1 MKNFTI
7 ILFTLFFAA
16 TMSGYSQTTIDS
28 TTFQSP
34 KKSKPGLMNITEL
47 NVGIGLY
54 KIDVDYSKQKLS
66 FTSVFG
72 IGIARNLTCGI
83 GSGFTFYNGGA
94 LVPLF
99 ADFRYF
105 TKIRKTRIFIFA
117 DGGVFLNSANK
128 PSGTMI
134 FANPGA
140 GMVLPLTENLSVN
153 FGAGLF
159 TQFRHDY
166 EHDSFIVIK
175 NGVTYSFGKK
185 RN

>member
-1 MKNFTI
+1 MKKLTF
-7 ILFTLFFAA
+7 ILLPLLLAI
-16 TMSGYSQTTIDS
+16 SLSSYSQAKNDS
-28 TTFQSP
+28 TTVQSF
-34 KKSKPGLMNITEL
+34 KTSKPGLINITDI

-54 KIDVDYSKQKLS
+54 KINVDYSKQKLS
-66 FTSVFG
+66 FTSIFG
-72 IGIARNLTCGI
+72 IGIARNFTGGI
-83 GSGFTFYNGGA
+83 GSGFTIYNGGA

-105 TKIRKTRIFIFA
+105 TNIRKTRVFVFA
-117 DGGVFLNSANK
+117 DGGVFLNSTNK

-140 GMVLPLTENLSVN
+140 GMVLPLTDNLSVS

-166 EHDSFIVIK
+166 EHDSFIIIK
-175 NGVTYSFGKK
+175 NGMIYTFNKK
-185 RN
+185 N

>member
-1 MKNFTI
+1 MKKLTF
-7 ILFTLFFAA
+7 ILFPLFF
-16 TMSGYSQTTIDS
+16 TVPFTGYSQATKDS
-28 TTFQSP
+28 ITFQSS
-34 KKSKPGLMNITEL
+34 KSSKPGLINITDI

-54 KIDVDYSKQKLS
+54 KINVDYSKQKLS

-72 IGIARNLTCGI
+72 IGITRNFTGGI
-83 GSGFTFYNGGA
+83 GSGFTIYNGGA

-105 TKIRKTRIFIFA
+105 TNIRKTQVFVFA

-140 GMVLPLTENLSVN
+140 GMVLPLTDNLSVS

-166 EHDSFIVIK
+166 EHDSFIIIK
-175 NGVTYSFGKK
+175 NGMTYSFRRK
-185 RN
+185 

>member
-1 MKNFTI
+1 MKNLTF

-16 TMSGYSQTTIDS
+16 ALSGYSQTTKDS

-34 KKSKPGLMNITEL
+34 KNSKPGLINITDI

-54 KIDVDYSKQKLS
+54 KINVDYSKQKLS

-72 IGIARNLTCGI
+72 VGIARNFTGGI
-83 GSGFTFYNGGA
+83 GSGFTIYNGGA

-105 TKIRKTRIFIFA
+105 TNIRKTRVFVFA
-117 DGGVFLNSANK
+117 DGGVFLNSAKN

-140 GMVLPLTENLSVN
+140 GMVLPLTDNLSVS

-166 EHDSFIVIK
+166 EHDSFIIIK
-175 NGVTYSFGKK
+175 NGVTYSFRKK
-185 RN
+185 SK

>member
-1 MKNFTI
+1 MKKLTF
-7 ILFTLFFAA
+7 ILFPLFFAVA
-16 TMSGYSQTTIDS
+16 LSGYSQATNDS
-28 TTFQSP
+28 TSVLSP
-34 KKSKPGLMNITEL
+34 KNSKPGLINITDI
-47 NVGIGLY
+47 NVGIGLH

-72 IGIARNLTCGI
+72 IGIARNLTAGI
-83 GSGFTFYNGGA
+83 GSGFTVYNGGA

-105 TKIRKTRIFIFA
+105 TNIRKTQVFVFA
-117 DGGVFLNSANK
+117 DGGVFVNSSKN

-140 GMVLPLTENLSVN
+140 GMVLPLTDNLSVS

-166 EHDSFIVIK
+166 EHDSFIIIK
-175 NGVTYSFGKK
+175 NGVTYSFRKK
-185 RN
+185 KN

>member
-1 MKNFTI
+1 MKNLAI

-16 TMSGYSQTTIDS
+16 TLSGYGQTRNDS
-28 TTFQSP
+28 TKFQSF
-34 KKSKPGLMNITEL
+34 KNSRPGLINITDI

-54 KIDVDYSKQKLS
+54 KINVDYSKQKLS

-72 IGIARNLTCGI
+72 IGIARNFTGGI
-83 GSGFTFYNGGA
+83 GSGFTIYNGGA

-105 TKIRKTRIFIFA
+105 TNIRKTRIFVFA

-140 GMVLPLTENLSVN
+140 GMVLPLTDNLSVS

-166 EHDSFIVIK
+166 EHDSFIIIK
-175 NGVTYSFGKK
+175 NGMIYSFRKK